1 MRLRRSIIWARGFS
15 EELTLKMIS
24 TAADAVCI
32 DLEDGVP
39 PKRKAESRVKTVHML
54 QTFDFKGKERIVR
67 VNGFGSEDFDKDMRE
82 VIAVAPPDAIR
93 LPKCEHTADML
104 EVDRRLRR
112 IEEKHNLPPDS
123 IEIIAMIESPLGIH
137 SAFEIASSCPRVTAL
152 SIGME
157 DLTLEMGVR
166 RRYKDNELDLIY
178 ARQRLV
184 LESKA
189 AGKTAIDSGMLAGDN
204 EAKFKQN
211 FDSAQMGFC
220 GRSVYSDEEA
230 RDANRAFAPTEEE
243 ISFSKG
249 AASAYE
255 SGIIDEE
262 TGSIMFEGKRICLAA
277 YEKARRILDAAEQIR
292 LKEAAQ
298 K

>member
-1 MRLRRSIIWARGFS
+1 
-15 EELTLKMIS
+15 MIS

-39 PKRKAESRVKTVHML
+39 PKRKAEARIKTVHML

-104 EVDRRLRR
+104 EVDRLLCG

-137 SAFEIASSCPRVTAL
+137 SAFDIASSCSRVTAL

-184 LESKA
+184 LEAKA

-220 GRSVYSDEEA
+220 GRSVYSDDEA
-230 RDANRAFAPTEEE
+230 CDANRAFAPTEEE
-243 ISFSKG
+243 ILFSKG

-292 LKEAAQ
+292 LKEAAR

>member
-262 TGSIMFEGKRICLAA
+262 TGSIMFVGKRICLAA